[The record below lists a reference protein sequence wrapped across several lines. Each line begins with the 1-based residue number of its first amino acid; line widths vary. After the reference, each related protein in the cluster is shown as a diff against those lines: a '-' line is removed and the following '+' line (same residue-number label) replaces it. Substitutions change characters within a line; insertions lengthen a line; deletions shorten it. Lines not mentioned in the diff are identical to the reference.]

1 MAKSHPMKKG
11 NLPAATRRNF
21 DYPTETNGSRLAQR
35 VRAQA
40 NRISETDRAALFKQG
55 MQVIYGG
62 SGTKEKVGGR

>member
-1 MAKSHPMKKG
+1 MKKG
-11 NLPAATRRNF
+11 NLLAAARRNF
-21 DYPTETNGSRLAQR
+21 DYPAETKGSRLAQR

-62 SGTKEKVGGR
+62 TGTKEEVGGR